1 MVGENKYT
9 VKTGHAIRFDSNQE
23 HTYMNNGDEPL
34 IMNFVLSHENATA
47 F

>member
-1 MVGENKYT
+1 MNLVGNQQQT
-9 VKTGHAIRFDSNQE
+9 NIDSNQE